1 MTTSQR
7 PQRPGSPVWR
17 ALGSSVRALRN
28 ARAEQAYA
36 WERFIRSCRA
46 PQPCTHVPG
55 RAAGG
60 HPAGPAGR
68 SPAMAGPGSSDRRLA
83 VTGRRA
89 R

>member
-7 PQRPGSPVWR
+7 PHRAGSPVRR
-17 ALGSSVRALRN
+17 ALGSSVRTLRN

-36 WERFIRSCRA
+36 WERFLRSCRA

-60 HPAGPAGR
+60 HAAAGAAG
-68 SPAMAGPGSSDRRLA
+68 PAMAGAGSSDRA
-83 VTGRRA
+83 A
-89 R
+89 